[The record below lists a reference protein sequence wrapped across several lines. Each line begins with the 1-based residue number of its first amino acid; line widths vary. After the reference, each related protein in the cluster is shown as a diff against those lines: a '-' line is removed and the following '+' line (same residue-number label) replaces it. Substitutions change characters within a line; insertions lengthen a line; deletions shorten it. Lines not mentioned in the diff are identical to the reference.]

1 MKALFFDGNLRMVHN
16 HPEPRP
22 GENEALVRVLMAGIC
37 GTDIEITRGYKQFKG
52 IPGHEFVGVVE
63 QVNGAYSRLVGKRVV
78 GEINCGCHA
87 CDYCT
92 QGLGRHCAQRTVVG
106 ILGRDGVFAEYV
118 TLPLE
123 NLWEVPD
130 GAADEEMVFVE
141 PLAAVYEILEQ
152 VHIKPTHSV
161 LVLGDGKL
169 GLLAALT
176 LAGAGHN
183 TVLAGKHAAKL
194 AIAMQQGI
202 KTKRVDE
209 LQKKRAYDIV
219 VEATGS
225 TEGLKTAL
233 SFVKPR
239 GTVVLKSTTAAE
251 MPMNLSAAVV
261 DEVTITGSRCGPFAP
276 AIACLSAHRID
287 VRPLISA
294 VYPFDLSLKAFEEAE
309 AKDRLKVLID
319 FRGNG

>member
-1 MKALFFDGNLRMVHN
+1 MKALFFDGSLRMVQDY
-16 HPEPRP
+16 PEPRP

-37 GTDIEITRGYKQFKG
+37 GTDIEITKGYKQFKG
-52 IPGHEFVGVVE
+52 IPGHEFVGIVE
-63 QVNGAYSRLVGKRVV
+63 QVNGPYPRLIGKRVV

-87 CDYCT
+87 CDYCA
-92 QGLGRHCAQRTVVG
+92 QGLIRHCTQRTVLG

-123 NLWEVPD
+123 NLWEVPE

-176 LAGAGHN
+176 LANAGHN

-202 KTKRVDE
+202 TTKTADE
-209 LQKKRAYDIV
+209 LQRAYDVV

-225 TEGLKTAL
+225 TDGLKSAL
-233 SFVKPR
+233 ALVKPR
-239 GTVVLKSTTAAE
+239 GTVVLKSTTAAD
-251 MPMNLSAAVV
+251 MTVNLSTAVV
-261 DEVTITGSRCGPFAP
+261 DEITITGSRCGPFAP

-294 VYPFDLSLKAFEEAE
+294 VYPFDLSLKAFEEAA

-319 FRGNG
+319 FRENP

>member
-1 MKALFFDGNLRMVHN
+1 MKALFFDGSLRIVQDY
-16 HPEPRP
+16 PEPRP
-22 GENEALVRVLMAGIC
+22 GENEALIRVLMAGIC
-37 GTDIEITRGYKQFKG
+37 GTDIEITKGYKQFKG

-63 QVNGAYSRLVGKRVV
+63 QVNGPYSRLVGKRVV
-78 GEINCGCHA
+78 GEINCACHA
-87 CDYCT
+87 CDYCA
-92 QGLGRHCAQRTVVG
+92 QGLTRHCTQRTVLG

-123 NLWEVPD
+123 NLREVPED
-130 GAADEEMVFVE
+130 AAAEEMVFVE

-176 LAGAGHN
+176 LANAGYN

-202 KTKRVDE
+202 RTKTADE
-209 LQKKRAYDIV
+209 LQRTYDVV

-225 TEGLKTAL
+225 TDGLKSAL

-251 MPMNLSAAVV
+251 MTVNLSTAVV
-261 DEVTITGSRCGPFAP
+261 DEITITGSRCGPFAP

-294 VYPFDLSLKAFEEAE
+294 VYPFDLSLKAFEEA
-309 AKDRLKVLID
+309 AANDRLKVLID
-319 FRGNG
+319 FRENP

>member
-1 MKALFFDGNLRMVHN
+1 VKALFFDGSLRMVQD
-16 HPEPRP
+16 HPVPRP
-22 GENEALVRVLMAGIC
+22 GENEALIRVLMAGIC

-52 IPGHEFVGVVE
+52 IPGHEFVGIVE
-63 QVNGAYSRLVGKRVV
+63 QVNGAYARLVGKRVV
-78 GEINCGCHA
+78 GEINCSCHA
-87 CDYCT
+87 CDYCN
-92 QGLGRHCAQRTVVG
+92 QGLTRHCGQRTVLG

-141 PLAAVYEILEQ
+141 PLAAVYEIIEQ
-152 VHIKPTHSV
+152 VHIRPTHSV

-169 GLLAALT
+169 GLLAALA

-183 TVLAGKHAAKL
+183 IVLAGKHAAKL

-202 KTKRVDE
+202 KTVRADE
-209 LQKKRAYDIV
+209 LQKKAYDIV
-219 VEATGS
+219 IEATGS
-225 TEGLKTAL
+225 TGGLEAAL

-239 GTVVLKSTTAAE
+239 GTVVLKSTTAAD
-251 MPMNLSAAVV
+251 MTINLSAAVV
-261 DEVTITGSRCGPFAP
+261 DEITITGSRCGPFAP
-276 AIACLSAHRID
+276 AIECLSAHRID

-294 VYPFDLSLKAFEEAE
+294 VYPFELSLKAFDEAAAE
-309 AKDRLKVLID
+309 GRLKVLVD
-319 FRGNG
+319 FRTNG